1 MADKKLQKTVH
12 PHCQSILRIV
22 DRAKADSNAS
32 HDKRLAAAIIQSICK
47 QHPDLD
53 RDAIF
58 KKLDAFLGAV
68 KELRVE
74 IRRQVR
80 T

>member
-1 MADKKLQKTVH
+1 
-12 PHCQSILRIV
+12 
-22 DRAKADSNAS
+22 
-32 HDKRLAAAIIQSICK
+32 
-47 QHPDLD
+47 LD

-80 T
+80 A